1 MDYSRK
7 GGYCMAEDES
17 AEYQLVRDYIQQ
29 DCHFAELAQLAGQID
44 GKFAPNVVEL
54 TRDIFEIWL
63 FEKLLSQ
70 PEISSR
76 SVQEVLE
83 QSTGELLSLSATDFS
98 EYLLQGVFK
107 DDWQLADE
115 ALRQK
120 YGDSRYSQ
128 SLSGKLNA
136 AKLAVIQLVDH
147 QEAALEA
154 YCDLLKAALVL
165 NQQLAKIA

>member
-1 MDYSRK
+1 MSE
-7 GGYCMAEDES
+7 AES
-17 AEYQLVRDYIQQ
+17 SEYQLVTDYIQH
-29 DCHFAELAQLAGQID
+29 DCHFDELAQLADKIEGQS
-44 GKFAPNVVEL
+44 ATNVVEL

-63 FEKLLSQ
+63 LEKLLSQ
-70 PEISSR
+70 PETSLR

-115 ALRQK
+115 TLRQK

-136 AKLAVIQLVDH
+136 AKLAVIQLLDH
-147 QEAALEA
+147 QEAALET